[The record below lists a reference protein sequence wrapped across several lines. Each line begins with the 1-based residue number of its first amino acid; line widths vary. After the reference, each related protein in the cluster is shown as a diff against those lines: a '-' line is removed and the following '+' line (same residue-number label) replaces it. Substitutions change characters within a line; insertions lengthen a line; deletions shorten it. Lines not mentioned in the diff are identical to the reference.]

1 MIVWECKFL
10 KIWSKLYSVIFWF
23 CSLLLLLILVPLF
36 FHINLF
42 FVDRVSCCIRGSS
55 GTPYTLCWPQL
66 RDRSASVL
74 QWFPPGFEQ
83 KGNNLLFGYL
93 TKNSI
98 WYFHKVG
105 YFNHGWNECAHVGA
119 CLRTHRT
126 YCMHI
131 TVAFPAFTFILISN
145 LVSF

>member
-1 MIVWECKFL
+1 MQIL
-10 KIWSKLYSVIFWF
+10 KNLKQVIFGHI
-23 CSLLLLLILVPLF
+23 LILPFAFIINSGSTF
-36 FHINLF
+36 FFNINLF
-42 FVDRVSCCIRGSS
+42 FVDQVSFWILGSS

-66 RDRSASVL
+66 RDLSASVL
-74 QWFPPGFEQ
+74 QWFPPGFKQ

-105 YFNHGWNECAHVGA
+105 YFSHGWIEYARVGA
-119 CLRTHRT
+119 CLRMHRT

-131 TVAFPAFTFILISN
+131 TAAFPAFTFILISN